1 MGVQMPH
8 PECGF
13 SFSEYILKGRIAGS
27 CGSKIFTC
35 LWWRKCWHTEIWG
48 SQFDVCMA
56 QLELCVNSSSLS
68 DPHSSSSLTIEVK
81 NICFEDKNEQLPS
94 HGVHVNAPCEIR
106 FPSRTSGN
114 CCLTVSVTSLS
125 LLKPWRNAPHRVV
138 SSLFGWGVRW
148 CWTLPF
154 SRAVSQSY
162 RDTVFLAIV
171 LSLAKKKN
179 PLSYSYYRLFIACV
193 CGHEFIWSSR
203 VPRSR
208 GC

>member
-1 MGVQMPH
+1 MNMGVQMPH

-94 HGVHVNAPCEIR
+94 HGVRVNTSWKISFLFQPSAYSSLPHCLCTQSASLEILMEYTLSDWCV
-106 FPSRTSGN
+106 FFVWMKYKMM
-114 CCLTVSVTSLS
+114 LETVLQWSSSPELSESLS
-125 LLKPWRNAPHRVV
+125 P
-138 SSLFGWGVRW
+138 
-148 CWTLPF
+148 
-154 SRAVSQSY
+154 
-162 RDTVFLAIV
+162 
-171 LSLAKKKN
+171 
-179 PLSYSYYRLFIACV
+179 RL
-193 CGHEFIWSSR
+193 
-203 VPRSR
+203 
-208 GC
+208 